1 MTVFLGTEP
10 VRLVLGVAIVA
21 AIPFVS
27 GLVAGLFGKLKARRA
42 GSPERSLWQPF
53 TDFRNLLWQEL
64 PAPVGS
70 LAIANL
76 LQLAFSLLAVGMLV
90 LQRNMVAA
98 LFFQAMAVLIV
109 ITVGLSCPAC
119 VGGITANVK
128 MRTFLTYQPILLSV
142 GAGVGLTTGSF
153 LLDAGQAAARP
164 LIVELP
170 FLWGA
175 LVYVIYALG
184 KLELDGIFAG
194 PLLAVAKLA
203 ASFRQAVLLLLAGI
217 FFTYSLLGTCT
228 VAILLACSLAAADY
242 FRSLLP
248 WRLPL
253 TWGWGYLYFACTVN
267 LSWLYIK
274 YLL

>member
-10 VRLVLGVAIVA
+10 FRLVLGIAIVA

-27 GLVAGLFGKLKARRA
+27 GLVAGLFVKLQARSA
-42 GSPERSLWQPF
+42 GNPELSLCQPF
-53 TDFRNLLWQEL
+53 ADFRNLLRQEL
-64 PAPVGS
+64 QAPVGS
-70 LAIANL
+70 LVIANL

-98 LFFQAMAVLIV
+98 LFFQAIAVLIV
-109 ITVGLSCPAC
+109 ITVGMSCPAC
-119 VGGITANVK
+119 VGGIAANVK

-142 GAGVGLTTGSF
+142 GAGIGLTAGSF

-175 LVYVIYALG
+175 LVYVIYASG

-194 PLLAVAKLA
+194 PLLAVAQLA
-203 ASFRQAVLLLLAGI
+203 ASFRQAVLLLLAGF
-217 FFTYSLLGTCT
+217 FFTYSLLGACA

-242 FRSLLP
+242 LGSRLP
-248 WRLPL
+248 WRLPM
-253 TWGWGYLYFACTVN
+253 TWGWGYVYFAGTVN